1 MNGIWRNDTVTY
13 EGLQEPPPVAT
24 ALLFLGWEGGSK
36 LQHREP
42 QTRRTSGSRAAKS
55 SASSELLAY
64 PWRWL
69 ALACSCHT
77 AYVRTSLGMA
87 PTIPY
92 CQILLRAGGRVG
104 VLDSGCSFTEWH
116 PRAPCQVA
124 LLRSTEPLRQSLL
137 TAGLSL
143 ADSTHLERY
152 THKPCNLCPPSL
164 TPTITKAVCFT
175 VLQSLPSKAGVSQHP
190 LLTTVLCVRRNDF
203 DVNEAPSQN
212 NLGDITRPLQWVV
225 DHFCCL
231 RL

>member
-55 SASSELLAY
+55 PASSELLAY

-152 THKPCNLCPPSL
+152 THKRVTSAHLASLQLSQRLFVSPFFKACRQRQGYPSIHCSPLC
-164 TPTITKAVCFT
+164 C
-175 VLQSLPSKAGVSQHP
+175 VLEGMIS
-190 LLTTVLCVRRNDF
+190 T
-203 DVNEAPSQN
+203 
-212 NLGDITRPLQWVV
+212 
-225 DHFCCL
+225 
-231 RL
+231 